1 MKKPNVF
8 LYLFLFFFSGCAETH
23 FFISPIATGIITWTN
38 GESHKYYNEEAYS
51 LYRSVKNS
59 LYEMNFPIK
68 KDDLYKKDGYYLI
81 AGDKDKFKI
90 TIRKVRFNITEVKI
104 RINFLGDKPYADLI
118 YKKIDSNLNVIDF
131 DEKGLP
137 TKTKF

>member
-8 LYLFLFFFSGCAETH
+8 LYLFLFFFLGCAEAPL
-23 FFISPIATGIITWTN
+23 FISPLATGITTWAN
-38 GESHKYYNEEAYS
+38 GEGHKYYNEEAHS

-59 LYEMNFPIK
+59 LYEMSFPIK
-68 KDDLYKKDGYYLI
+68 KDEPYKKDGYYLI

-90 TIRKVRFNITEVKI
+90 TIRKVKSNITEVKI

-118 YKKIDSNLNVIDF
+118 YQKIDSNLNVIDF
-131 DEKGLP
+131 DDKGLP